1 MEERKEEN
9 GTMEIFIIRLFY
21 LVAAAETYLVRRLM
35 NKRKFI
41 QELKAAGSPESKAR
55 EEMQKRRFEQRPKE
69 PQTYIDRVP
78 YFHQ

>member
-41 QELKAAGSPESKAR
+41 
-55 EEMQKRRFEQRPKE
+55 
-69 PQTYIDRVP
+69 
-78 YFHQ
+78 